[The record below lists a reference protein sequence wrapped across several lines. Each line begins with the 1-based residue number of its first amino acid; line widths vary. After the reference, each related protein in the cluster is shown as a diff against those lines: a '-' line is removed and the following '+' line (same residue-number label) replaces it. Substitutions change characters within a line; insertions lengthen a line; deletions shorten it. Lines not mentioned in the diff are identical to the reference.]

1 MTRKALAQELSEAVS
16 QYTRYFLCH
25 INHVLH
31 RLTYRGRRYSENQ
44 VITLLALGAT
54 GRLTPGEISRV
65 IDVPKGSLT
74 SILRGL
80 CAEGLARRVEPPVN
94 GRSYQLALTA
104 EGRRFVAFAARQ
116 REAGLGALFRDMAPE
131 DAQAAARGLRLV
143 AAHLRQLE
151 ESHAV
156 RVGER
161 RR

>member
-1 MTRKALAQELSEAVS
+1 MEQALAQELSDAVF

-25 INHVLH
+25 MNHVMH
-31 RLTYRGRRYSENQ
+31 RLTYRGRKYSENQ
-44 VITLLALGAT
+44 VVALIALGVA
-54 GRLTPGEISRV
+54 GRMTPGEISRV

-74 SILRGL
+74 LILRRL
-80 CAEGLARRVEPPVN
+80 CVQGLARRVEPPVD

-104 EGRRFVAFAARQ
+104 MGRRFVEFASRQ
-116 REAGLGALFRDMAPE
+116 REEGLGALFRDLAPE
-131 DAQAAARGLRLV
+131 DARAAARGLRLI
-143 AAHLRQLE
+143 AGHLRHLE